1 MALDPNIILQS
12 GNALPGIMGALT
24 RGIQGG
30 QAVQQAP
37 ILMALQKQRL
47 QQAQQQQA
55 QQAVM
60 DPLRQQLL
68 ELQINQA
75 QQPQG
80 VAPVTL
86 APGEKLV
93 NPVTG
98 KDIATGFD
106 KPESK
111 AQPLVNSLRSRY
123 DTFSKDLVKVDAS
136 ARKIATASD
145 NAQGDMSLIF
155 GFMKLL
161 DPGSTVRE
169 GEFANA
175 EVTEGIPGRI
185 LNVRNKLLSGERL
198 NPEQRQAFKDE
209 AKKLVDAQ
217 QASFDKQTALILQQA
232 DQDQVPRQ
240 KVIGVD
246 RLREFEKRAADALIK
261 ATPPPPP
268 KFDPALLDFM
278 TPEEKAL
285 FGGS

>member
-1 MALDPNIILQS
+1 MPLDPNILLQRTTPNLMQALQS
-12 GNALPGIMGALT
+12 GISA
-24 RGIQGG
+24 G
-30 QAVQQAP
+30 QSLRQAP
-37 ILMALQKQRL
+37 ILEALQKQRL
-47 QQAQQQQA
+47 QQEQQQQA
-55 QQAVM
+55 QQAAI
-60 DPLRQQLL
+60 DPLKQQLL
-68 ELQINQA
+68 ELQIKQA

-80 VAPVTL
+80 VSPVTL
-86 APGEKLV
+86 GQGEKLV

-98 KDIATGFD
+98 EAIATGFD

-198 NPEQRQAFKDE
+198 NTDQRQAFKDE

-217 QASFDKQTALILQQA
+217 QSSFDQQTALILQQA

-261 ATPPPPP
+261 STPPPAP

-278 TPEEKAL
+278 TPEEQAL
-285 FGGS
+285 FSGS